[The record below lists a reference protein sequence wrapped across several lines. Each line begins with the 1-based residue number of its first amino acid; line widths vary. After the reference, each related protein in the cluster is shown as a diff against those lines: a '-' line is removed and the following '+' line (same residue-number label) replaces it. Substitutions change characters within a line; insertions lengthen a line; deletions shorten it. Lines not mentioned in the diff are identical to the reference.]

1 MIAPADVTF
10 SPRRVVEPDV
20 FVVPTVQGRPPSRF
34 EDVGQ
39 LVLAVEILSPLTAR
53 ADHRVKR
60 RVYQSEGIPEYWV
73 VDAANRYIERWRP
86 GEEIPET
93 LTDSIAWQP
102 VREADPLVIDLAAFF
117 CRVHG
122 E

>member
-1 MIAPADVTF
+1 M
-10 SPRRVVEPDV
+10 
-20 FVVPTVQGRPPSRF
+20 FVVPRVGGRRPSRF
-34 EDVGQ
+34 EDVGR
-39 LVLAVEILSPLTAR
+39 LVLAVEILSPSTAR
-53 ADHRVKR
+53 ADRHVKR
-60 RVYQSEGIPEYWV
+60 RVYQSEGIPEYWI

-102 VREADPLVIDLAAFF
+102 VREADPLVIDLAEFF

>member
-1 MIAPADVTF
+1 M
-10 SPRRVVEPDV
+10 VEPDV
-20 FVVPTVQGRPPSRF
+20 FVVPRVGGRRPSRF

-39 LVLAVEILSPLTAR
+39 LVLAVEILSPSTAR
-53 ADHRVKR
+53 ADRHVKR

-93 LTDSIAWQP
+93 LTDSLAWQL